1 MQKSKLRAAAVI
13 VYAAIAILFTAFFIY
28 LRFCE
33 NVSVREARTPYS
45 CRVVEHYSMEEIE
58 DPSAPIG
65 VRREYRWTMDDIIA
79 NDTTLFFYLV
89 HHYAEVYFD
98 NELMYR
104 YLDKLDKAGITVPVD
119 AGIMPITNANQI
131 KRTVSL
137 SGASLPPE
145 FTKMI
150 GLYEHDSKGL
160 FEAGIDYAV
169 DQIRRLI
176 DHGIDGIHLYIM
188 NSPEVAKRVY
198 EGIKD
203 LL

>member
-1 MQKSKLRAAAVI
+1 
-13 VYAAIAILFTAFFIY
+13 
-28 LRFCE
+28 
-33 NVSVREARTPYS
+33 
-45 CRVVEHYSMEEIE
+45 
-58 DPSAPIG
+58 
-65 VRREYRWTMDDIIA
+65 
-79 NDTTLFFYLV
+79 
-89 HHYAEVYFD
+89 
-98 NELMYR
+98 
-104 YLDKLDKAGITVPVD
+104 
-119 AGIMPITNANQI
+119 MPITNANQI